1 MDHAQEAPGSDA
13 SDPEAANPEAKYAPF
28 LAVLET
34 DPDDPLVH
42 FGLARMYAAD
52 ERWEDALGFLRKTV
66 ELDPSYSV
74 AYRELGRAL
83 EALEDPAGAAEA
95 YRQGLPHAEAK
106 GDLMVVREL
115 KGALA
120 RLSSDD

>member
-1 MDHAQEAPGSDA
+1 MSDQPEPQ
-13 SDPEAANPEAKYAPF
+13 SDAKYAPF

-42 FGLARMYAAD
+42 YGLARMYAAD
-52 ERWEDALGFLRKTV
+52 KRWKDAAGFLERTL

-74 AYRELGRAL
+74 AYRELGNVR
-83 EALEDPAGAAEA
+83 EALGDTDGAREA
-95 YRQGLPHAEAK
+95 YTAGVPQAETK

-115 KGALA
+115 KSALS
-120 RLSSDD
+120 RLAANG